1 MKKLLYN
8 LFASQSEASLD
19 DSNHILESGKF
30 QQKKGAPN
38 NTTTACVM
46 GSGATNN
53 GQPSPTRSRSNAT
66 IALTTTTM
74 TTAIVEALEEGCEM
88 NKERTVVRKLMNCNR
103 QAVALGEERLSMWA
117 RMLYH
122 LDEMKYQL
130 FHPHIETTSQL
141 MSMLDGLQ
149 CMGDVRCRGNNNN
162 NGSNGSEESVIAT
175 VFDDMK
181 PDMERIK
188 NEHELSFFQVTDKVR
203 VRFLLAEAAS
213 LGQTKNQTIRKL
225 LSPIKTSLS
234 QGEGEQPQML
244 TSALVIGPWY
254 LEWDSNSSLCIP
266 RRIVS
271 DAANLVT
278 NGWQIGHLDLDFVL
292 NSILP
297 VISQWNTE
305 KVYDNETANGQHFVD
320 DLIKALGFPQAL
332 DTSSSMM
339 GDYLSTIRSK
349 GYYDM
354 SLQLTDEMK
363 SMCGV
368 ESHSHCFQSHEQ
380 LDAMYYRLLESEPM
394 FIEDNPIEGML
405 LLMLDRVFW
414 QRHIDSPENPN
425 FRPTCEHLGC
435 PFRDPRLAVTM
446 RRKYFS

>member
-188 NEHELSFFQVTDKVR
+188 NEHELSFFSSDGQGACAVLVGRSSKLGPDQKSNDTKALESNQDISFSGRGRTATNAYECFGNWSLVLRMGLQQLALYTAAYCLRRGKSSDQR
-203 VRFLLAEAAS
+203 LANWSFGSRFCIELYFACDFSVEY
-213 LGQTKNQTIRKL
+213 
-225 LSPIKTSLS
+225 
-234 QGEGEQPQML
+234 GEG
-244 TSALVIGPWY
+244 V
-254 LEWDSNSSLCIP
+254 
-266 RRIVS
+266 R
-271 DAANLVT
+271 
-278 NGWQIGHLDLDFVL
+278 
-292 NSILP
+292 
-297 VISQWNTE
+297 
-305 KVYDNETANGQHFVD
+305 
-320 DLIKALGFPQAL
+320 
-332 DTSSSMM
+332 
-339 GDYLSTIRSK
+339 
-349 GYYDM
+349 
-354 SLQLTDEMK
+354 
-363 SMCGV
+363 
-368 ESHSHCFQSHEQ
+368 
-380 LDAMYYRLLESEPM
+380 
-394 FIEDNPIEGML
+394 
-405 LLMLDRVFW
+405 
-414 QRHIDSPENPN
+414 
-425 FRPTCEHLGC
+425 
-435 PFRDPRLAVTM
+435 
-446 RRKYFS
+446 